1 MICPSIRRLTAAER
15 AERDERHA
23 NKYERVAAEIE
34 QAQRE
39 EYEREFGP
47 TYKAKHPYVLDGEA
61 LHERVLQRMR
71 AEEVG
76 IED

>member
-1 MICPSIRRLTAAER
+1 MICPGIRRLTAAER
-15 AERDERHA
+15 SERDERHA
-23 NKYERVAAEIE
+23 TRYERIE
-34 QAQRE
+34 SELKESQRA

-47 TYKAKHPYVLDGEA
+47 TYKERHPYVLDGEA